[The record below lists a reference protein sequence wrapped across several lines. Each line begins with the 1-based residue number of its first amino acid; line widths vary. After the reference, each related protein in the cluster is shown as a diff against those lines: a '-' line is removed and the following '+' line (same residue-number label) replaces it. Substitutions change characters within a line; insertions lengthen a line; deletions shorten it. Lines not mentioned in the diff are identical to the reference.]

1 MTKGIHVYTL
11 EIAAFLLYYGKNN
24 SKLYFLSINIPSFL
38 FYLFFVLFLKIITK
52 ISSWLFFFQR
62 HEKMLTSHFEV
73 WRFNIRPA
81 LKKAWTVSLLWCHW
95 GFVHWNCALF
105 QEKGFLVE
113 VSTVFED
120 FASQI
125 ASDRRA
131 SGLDTGNIKLTF
143 NSVSYLQVRLIN
155 LTYNSVSQT
164 HQTHI
169 QQCKS
174 ELLISHTTNIN
185 FTYNSMT

>member
-1 MTKGIHVYTL
+1 MI
-11 EIAAFLLYYGKNN
+11 F
-24 SKLYFLSINIPSFL
+24 PL
-38 FYLFFVLFLKIITK
+38 FYFICFSVLFLKIITK
-52 ISSWLFFFQR
+52 ISSWLFFFSKTWENVNQSFWSL
-62 HEKMLTSHFEV
+62 KSQMFYF
-73 WRFNIRPA
+73 RFNIRPA
-81 LKKAWTVSLLWCHW
+81 LKKTWTVSLLWCHW